1 MTLFSRRSF
10 LAAAPAALAAGPAAA
25 QADEAVARRRMVDN
39 IRQLVAAGAGGPDM
53 RRPDPAVLRVMG
65 EVPRHLFVPE
75 PLRLLAYG
83 DAALSI
89 GWEATISQPVVVAMM
104 TDLLDVKPEDVVLEV
119 GTGSGY
125 QAAVLSRLVRHV
137 YSIEIVEPLARTAAE
152 RLRRLGYA
160 NVTVRAGDG
169 YAGWPEHAPFDA
181 IMVTAGASHV
191 PRPLIEQLK
200 PGGRLL
206 IPVGRGE
213 VDQRLTMVRKDARGR
228 VTRRRLVPV
237 NFVPLQDPTGRPR

>member
-1 MTLFSRRSF
+1 MIPLSRRAL
-10 LAAAPAALAAGPAAA
+10 LAAVPAMIAGAAGA
-25 QADEAVARRRMVDN
+25 QTPEAVARRRMIAN
-39 IRQLVAAGAGGPDM
+39 IRQLMAAGAGGDL
-53 RRPDPAVLRVMG
+53 RRIDPEVLRVME

-75 PLRLLAYG
+75 QIRAHAYG
-83 DAALSI
+83 DSALSI
-89 GWEATISQPVVVAMM
+89 GWDATISQPVVVAMM
-104 TDLLDVKPEDVVLEV
+104 TDLLDVGPGDVVLEV

-125 QAAVLSRLVRHV
+125 QAAVLSKLVRHV
-137 YSIEIVEPLARTAAE
+137 YSIEIVEPLARTAAQ
-152 RLRRLGYA
+152 RLKALGYD

-191 PRPLIEQLK
+191 PRPLIAQLK

-213 VDQRLTMVRKDARGR
+213 LDQKLVRVRKDMKGR
-228 VTRRRLVPV
+228 VTRRPLIAV
-237 NFVPLQDPTGRPR
+237 NFVPLQDPSGRPR